1 MLWIEL
7 ESDRTNDSLTTD
19 DHFMEE
25 QLTDPVWCYTEDIT
39 TDTENSP
46 EANDGENIIMVSS
59 KQMKHKYL
67 LLCLQL
73 QKALSLKILLN

>member
-1 MLWIEL
+1 MVWIEL
-7 ESDRTNDSLTTD
+7 ESDRTNDSLATD
-19 DHFMEE
+19 DHYMEE
-25 QLTDPVWCYTEDIT
+25 QLTDPVWCDTEDIT

-46 EANDGENIIMVSS
+46 ETNNGENIIMLSS

-73 QKALSLKILLN
+73 QKALPLKILLN